1 MHVAASL
8 PEAISAA
15 RPSCYYKS
23 MEFTDANFTHK
34 ILIAMPA
41 MADPRFAETLT
52 YIIKHDHDGAV
63 GLVINKPLELS
74 LSQLLTEINLPRLQA
89 APVEMPVL
97 YGGPVQPQM
106 GFVLHREEGAWN
118 ACTQVEDD
126 IYITSSRDILDA
138 ISQGKGPHDYL
149 VTLGYAGW
157 SPGQLEDEMGQNAWL
172 TCDADVDLLFGL
184 PYEQRWQAAA
194 SRLGVDMRLLS
205 DQIGH
210 A

>member
-1 MHVAASL
+1 
-8 PEAISAA
+8 
-15 RPSCYYKS
+15 

-41 MADPRFAETLT
+41 MADPRFVDSLT

-74 LSQLLTEINLPRLQA
+74 LSQLLTEINLPRLRPA
-89 APVEMPVL
+89 RVEMPVL

-106 GFVLHREEGAWN
+106 GFVLHREEGPWSATTPV
-118 ACTQVEDD
+118 ADD

-138 ISQGKGPHDYL
+138 ISQGLGPQHYL

-157 SPGQLEDEMGQNAWL
+157 SPGQLEDEMAMNAWL
-172 TCDADVDLLFGL
+172 TCDADAELLFDL
-184 PYEQRWQAAA
+184 PYESRLQAAA
-194 SRLGVDMRLLS
+194 SRLGVDLRLLS
-205 DQIGH
+205 DQVGH